1 MSNWSGSGSAFVF
14 TSKRKSPFVA
24 ADHRLWNLELINLQI
39 SEVKDER
46 KTRI

>member
-1 MSNWSGSGSAFVF
+1 MSNWSGSGSAFAF
-14 TSKRKSPFVA
+14 TSKRKRPFVA
-24 ADHRLWNLELINLQI
+24 ADHHLWNLELVNLQI

>member
-1 MSNWSGSGSAFVF
+1 MSNWSGTGSAFVF
-14 TSKRKSPFVA
+14 TSKRKPFVA
-24 ADHRLWNLELINLQI
+24 ADHRLWNLELVNLQI